1 MNFKKH
7 EKYKKMRPTESQSN
21 RLFATMNMQKFSDI
35 KQSSIA
41 DLKLCPVIDQT
52 GTQLLASIIS

>member
-21 RLFATMNMQKFSDI
+21 RLFATMNMQKFTDI
-35 KQSSIA
+35 KQLSIN

-52 GTQLLASIIS
+52 GTQLLTSIIS